1 MEYVTLGVG
10 SLLLVSA
17 IILGL
22 LHSGLTHPLAQHC
35 GWLDS
40 SRPLFLAFLH
50 SGVVTPPRP
59 AGTAPFCFYLPRA
72 HPVFALGAR
81 WFFSGCPGR
90 CWTGCVP
97 YSHSRSTPSRSR
109 VALLLRP
116 RPNIINQLTSL
127 SSLLTCVVFLTFL
140 CLSQSAS
147 SPVRVARL
155 DPVQHLSHCAMLSQ

>member
-22 LHSGLTHPLAQHC
+22 LRSGLTHPLAQH
-35 GWLDS
+35 WVDS